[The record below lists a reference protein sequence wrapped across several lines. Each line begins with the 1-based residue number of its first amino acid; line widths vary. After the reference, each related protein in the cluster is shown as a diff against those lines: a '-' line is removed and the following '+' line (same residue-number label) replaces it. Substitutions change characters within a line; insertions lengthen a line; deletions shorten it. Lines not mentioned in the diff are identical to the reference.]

1 MKQYG
6 VQRRS
11 PYDLGEDTAQ
21 WAGARDIA
29 TSWDSSATSAN
40 GCSPGQLP
48 KGPGLQGGEGPGGSR
63 VQASGAF
70 SLEHSRGVWGDRLG
84 G

>member
-1 MKQYG
+1 MESMKQYG

-11 PYDLGEDTAQ
+11 PYDLGEDTEQ
-21 WAGARDIA
+21 WAGGSRDAA
-29 TSWDSSATSAN
+29 TSWDSAATSAN
-40 GCSPGQLP
+40 GLRAW
-48 KGPGLQGGEGPGGSR
+48 GSR

-70 SLEHSRGVWGDRLG
+70 PLEHSRGVWGHGLG